1 MQFSKRDSKQMKI
14 RMPSLLFIVCTVCI
28 FIFFQSGCA
37 VHNAAQK
44 DDLGSGSS
52 GGNNHRYESQ
62 ALSIKQ
68 MPDFSLTGSD
78 TYYSHLKKGEENLL
92 FFWASWCSYCEN
104 LVKSKRWVS
113 NQKIIEKNLF
123 SISEDESLESLQKA
137 KPKFPTHLDLEGDC
151 FNKIGLE
158 YIPALIVL
166 DDKGN
171 LLASAQGEEDCG
183 HLLDEYVKNNK

>member
-1 MQFSKRDSKQMKI
+1 MS
-14 RMPSLLFIVCTVCI
+14 SLLFTVFTVCLL
-28 FIFFQSGCA
+28 IFFQSGCA
-37 VHNAAQK
+37 VHNAAEK
-44 DDLGSGSS
+44 DGLGSGS
-52 GGNNHRYESQ
+52 GDGNNHRYESQ

-68 MPDFSLTGSD
+68 MPDFRLTGSD

-92 FFWASWCSYCEN
+92 FFWASWCPHCEN

-123 SISEDESLESLQKA
+123 SVSEDESPESLQKT
-137 KPKFPTHLDLEGDC
+137 KPKFPTYLDFEWDC
-151 FNKIGLE
+151 FNKTGLE
-158 YIPALIVL
+158 HIPALIVL